1 MTIKSRESFSGL
13 ASLTING
20 KKVTTTQAD
29 NIYTAKYVASANGKV
44 TIVAT
49 DKAGNSRTETVSVT
63 KIDKT
68 APKVTVKIYKSDANG
83 NKGAGIKTITGD
95 YSTGK
100 WVNYYYY
107 FDLTASTDSQSG
119 ISKVTMGY
127 SAGGKKTLS
136 TTIEKT
142 RTLDTKVTTVRSN
155 GARYLVFTVT
165 DGAGNKSVVRVK
177 IYIDTTNPT
186 MSLKLYKTNTN
197 NEKTGSPTQITA
209 TNTPIS
215 GWKNYKPY
223 FDLSSSTDSLSGIAS
238 IKLQINKGGIE
249 TTGNTAAGTT
259 DLVSSSDIT
268 SKKYAIVGTS
278 GNRYIRFTI
287 TDRAGNSVT
296 KNVRIYIDLTKP
308 KLTLEN
314 GTVTNDGV
322 IIPYKCTDSFS
333 NVSSTTPSPAKITS
347 SGNPVKIT
355 CTDKAGNSVIKY
367 SPTWYYNSHS
377 DCGSY
382 TTQDCNL
389 VPKYLGISSDY
400 SCENGGG
407 YCSGSPS
414 YGNCYCYSKT
424 EKVTSCSDPVP
435 NYYTCWH
442 Q

>member
-1 MTIKSRESFSGL
+1 
-13 ASLTING
+13 
-20 KKVTTTQAD
+20 
-29 NIYTAKYVASANGKV
+29 
-44 TIVAT
+44 
-49 DKAGNSRTETVSVT
+49 
-63 KIDKT
+63 
-68 APKVTVKIYKSDANG
+68 
-83 NKGAGIKTITGD
+83 
-95 YSTGK
+95 
-100 WVNYYYY
+100 
-107 FDLTASTDSQSG
+107 
-119 ISKVTMGY
+119 MGY

-142 RTLDTKVTTVRSN
+142 RTLDAKSPVTTVRSN

-165 DGAGNKSVVRVK
+165 DGAGNKSIIRVK
-177 IYIDTTNPT
+177 IYIDTTSPT
-186 MSLKLYKTNTN
+186 MSLKLYKTNSN

-209 TNTPIS
+209 TNTSVS

-223 FDLSSSTDSLSGIAS
+223 FDLSGSTDSLSGIAS

-308 KLTLEN
+308 KLTLYD
-314 GTVTNDGV
+314 GTVTSDGV
-322 IIPYKCTDSFS
+322 TIPYKCTDSFS

-347 SGNPVKIT
+347 SGNSVKIT

-367 SPTWYYNSHS
+367 STTWYYNSHS

-382 TTQDCNL
+382 EIPNCSTG
-389 VPKYLGISSDY
+389 PKYLGVDSEY
-400 SCENGGG
+400 SCEGTQRGKCYDYAG
-407 YCSGSPS
+407 YGKCH
-414 YGNCYCYSKT
+414 CYSKT
-424 EKVTSCSDPVP
+424 ETETTCGSPTIG
-435 NYYTCWH
+435 YYTCWH
-442 Q
+442 K

>member
-1 MTIKSRESFSGL
+1 
-13 ASLTING
+13 
-20 KKVTTTQAD
+20 
-29 NIYTAKYVASANGKV
+29 
-44 TIVAT
+44 
-49 DKAGNSRTETVSVT
+49 
-63 KIDKT
+63 
-68 APKVTVKIYKSDANG
+68 
-83 NKGAGIKTITGD
+83 
-95 YSTGK
+95 
-100 WVNYYYY
+100 
-107 FDLTASTDSQSG
+107 
-119 ISKVTMGY
+119 MGY
-127 SAGGKKTLS
+127 SAGGKKTIS

-142 RTLDTKVTTVRSN
+142 RTLDTMVTTVRSN

-165 DGAGNKSVVRVK
+165 DGAGNKSIIRVK
-177 IYIDTTNPT
+177 IYIDTTPPT

-287 TDRAGNSVT
+287 ADRAGNSVT

-355 CTDKAGNSVIKY
+355 CTDKAGNSVTKY

-382 TTQDCNL
+382 EIPNCSTG
-389 VPKYLGISSDY
+389 PKYLGVDSEY
-400 SCENGGG
+400 SCEGTQRGKCYDYAG
-407 YCSGSPS
+407 YGKCH
-414 YGNCYCYSKT
+414 CYSKT
-424 EKVTSCSDPVP
+424 ETETTCGSPTKG
-435 NYYTCWH
+435 YYTCWH
-442 Q
+442 K